1 MDVVMTRQIATVAT
15 VEMYVDMTI
24 GIILQ
29 ATR

>member
-1 MDVVMTRQIATVAT
+1 MDVVMTRQIATVAM
-15 VEMYVDMTI
+15 VEMYEDMTI